1 MRQVLGLGALGR
13 PEGPGGEGGGRGVG
27 MGNTGKSMANP
38 CQCMTKTTIVL

>member
-27 MGNTGKSMANP
+27 MGNICKSMANA
-38 CQCMTKTTIVL
+38 CQCMTKTTTVL